1 MATTVLIGLVLILI
15 AGYAAFFAV
24 LNPQVE
30 SIVVFKYWAGDIIQ
44 NAPIWVLPIIG
55 MLVGALV
62 MAIALSGPWSTMR
75 RAALLARQQLAAER
89 EKSAARAKKINA
101 LSKQLEQSDKPGE
114 DKSAGPADCPP
125 RVAQT
130 VTDQTK
136 RPSWPLGIV
145 ST

>member
-1 MATTVLIGLVLILI
+1 MATTVLIVLVLILI

-62 MAIALSGPWSTMR
+62 MAIALSGPWGTMR

-114 DKSAGPADCPP
+114 DKSAGTAD
-125 RVAQT
+125 
-130 VTDQTK
+130 
-136 RPSWPLGIV
+136 
-145 ST
+145 